1 MERLIL
7 FGAGGHA
14 KVVLDAL
21 LRGGREVVGLIDDD
35 PAATGRLVL
44 GLPVL
49 GTRAVLASEWPGAAI
64 IPALG
69 VNAARAAL
77 LDWLRDTPHPIAS
90 AVHPQAVVGAGV
102 EIGGGSFL
110 AAGAVVNPD
119 TRLGDG
125 VIVNTCASVD
135 HDCRIGRAAHIAPG
149 ARLCG
154 GVSVGDET
162 LVGTGAIVI
171 PGISIGARAV
181 IGAGS
186 VVVRDVPD
194 GARVA
199 GNPARAMP
207 GRR

>member
-21 LRGGREVVGLIDDD
+21 LRGGRDVAGLIDDD

-49 GTRAVLASEWPGAAI
+49 GTRAALATEWAGAAI
-64 IPALG
+64 VPALG

-77 LDWLRDTPHPIAS
+77 LDWLRDTSQPLAS
-90 AVHPQAVVGAGV
+90 AVHPAAIVGAGV
-102 EIGGGSFL
+102 ELGGGSFL
-110 AAGAVVNPD
+110 AAGAVVNSD
-119 TRLGDG
+119 TQLGEG
-125 VIVNTCASVD
+125 AIVNTCASVD
-135 HDCRIGRAAHIAPG
+135 HDCRIGRAVHIAPG

-154 GVSVGDET
+154 GVTVGDET
-162 LVGTGAIVI
+162 LIGTGAIII

-186 VVVRDVPD
+186 VVIRDVPD
-194 GARVA
+194 GARIA
-199 GNPARAMP
+199 GNPARAIP
-207 GRR
+207 A

>member
-35 PAATGRLVL
+35 PAAIGRLVL

-49 GTRAVLASEWPGAAI
+49 GTRAVLTEEWAGAAI
-64 IPALG
+64 VPALG
-69 VNAARAAL
+69 VNAARTAL
-77 LDWLRDTPHPIAS
+77 LDWLRGAPHPLAS
-90 AVHPQAVVGAGV
+90 AIHPQAVVGAGV
-102 EIGGGSFL
+102 SLGGGTFL

-119 TRLGDG
+119 TQLGEG
-125 VIVNTCASVD
+125 VIVNTGASID
-135 HDCRIGRAAHIAPG
+135 HDCRIGRAVHIAPG

-162 LVGTGAIVI
+162 LVGTGAMII
-171 PGISIGARAV
+171 PGIHIGARAV

-186 VVVRDVPD
+186 VVIRDVPD
-194 GARVA
+194 NARIA
-199 GNPARAMP
+199 GNPARAIP
-207 GRR
+207 A

>member
-14 KVVLDAL
+14 KVMLDAL

-49 GTRAVLASEWPGAAI
+49 GTRAVLAEEWVGAAI
-64 IPALG
+64 VPALG
-69 VNAARAAL
+69 VNAARSAL
-77 LDWLRDTPHPIAS
+77 LDWLGGAPHPLAS
-90 AVHPQAVVGAGV
+90 AIHPQAIVGAGV

-119 TRLGDG
+119 TRLGEG

-135 HDCRIGRAAHIAPG
+135 HDCQIGRAVHIAPG

-154 GVSVGDET
+154 GVTVGDET
-162 LVGTGAIVI
+162 LIGTGAVVI
-171 PGISIGARAV
+171 PGIRIGARAM

-186 VVVRDVPD
+186 VVIRDVPD
-194 GARVA
+194 GARIA
-199 GNPARAMP
+199 GNPARAIP
-207 GRR
+207 A

>member
-21 LRGGREVVGLIDDD
+21 LRGGRDVAGLIDDD
-35 PAATGRLVL
+35 PATTGRLVL

-49 GTRAVLASEWPGAAI
+49 GTRPVLAQEWAGAAV

-77 LDWLRDTPHPIAS
+77 LDWLRESQHPLAS
-90 AVHPQAVVGAGV
+90 AVHPAAIVGAGV
-102 EIGGGSFL
+102 VLGGGSFL
-110 AAGAVVNPD
+110 AAGAVINPD

-135 HDCRIGRAAHIAPG
+135 HDCRIGRAVHIAPG

-154 GVSVGDET
+154 GVTIGDET
-162 LVGTGAIVI
+162 LVGTGAVII

-186 VVVRDVPD
+186 VVIRDVPD

-199 GNPARAMP
+199 GNPARALP
-207 GRR
+207 AQR